1 MARLTDHD
9 IRDAEDALRKEL
21 ALLNGQYARRIL
33 EMGKAHIQEAI
44 ETAARDG
51 EPINGIE
58 IGREAAR
65 RAAYPYFGGL
75 AGEVHDTIDATST
88 HPHLNQANP

>member
-21 ALLNGQYARRIL
+21 SLVLNKYARRMA

-44 ETAARDG
+44 ETANKEGLSVDG
-51 EPINGIE
+51 TS
-58 IGREAAR
+58 IGRTAAA
-65 RAAYPYFGGL
+65 RAAYPYFGDISGGDSL
-75 AGEVHDTIDATST
+75 TVVEGNATRTIEA
-88 HPHLNQANP
+88 